1 MHLVKFDQNLPSNF
15 QIDGITFWFNQI
27 IYQTTM
33 KYEVTDTVQYMC
45 MFLSLFVNIFLFTFS
60 YSLSW

>member
-60 YSLSW
+60 HSLSW